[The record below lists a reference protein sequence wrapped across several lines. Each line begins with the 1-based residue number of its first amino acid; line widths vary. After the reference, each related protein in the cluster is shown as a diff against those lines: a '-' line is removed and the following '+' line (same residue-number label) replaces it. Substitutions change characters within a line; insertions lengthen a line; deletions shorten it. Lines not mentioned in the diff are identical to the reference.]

1 MTNRFLKLIV
11 LIISVFVSLV
21 SAQGFKVSAAG
32 EQTFSFVDRAG
43 RNQAMFFSSTPL
55 EDISGL
61 SNNVS
66 GPVTFDVGD
75 VSTLKGSISITTV
88 SLKTGNELRDT
99 HLQSENWLDAESY
112 PEIAFVIKNVSNVK
126 SVEDNKL
133 GAKVVGDFSTHGVTK
148 EVIAEVTMTYLD
160 ESEQTKKKAPG
171 DLLGVEAKFSIVLS
185 DYEVENTVLGQKV
198 SDSIDITV
206 TMVGSNA
213 K

>member
-1 MTNRFLKLIV
+1 MKRTLKF
-11 LIISVFVSLV
+11 IILTLFVV
-21 SAQGFKVSAAG
+21 SITFAQGFKVKATG
-32 EQTFSFVDRAG
+32 EQNFSFADKMG

-55 EDISGL
+55 EDVTGL
-61 SNNVS
+61 SNDVK
-66 GPVTFDVGD
+66 GAITFDVSD
-75 VSTLKGSISITTV
+75 VSTLKGSISISTA
-88 SLKTGNELRDT
+88 SLRTGIELRDG

-112 PEIAFVIKNVSNVK
+112 PEITFVIKNVSNVK
-126 SVEDNKL
+126 SLEDNKL
-133 GAKVVGDFSTHGVTK
+133 EAKVVGDFTTHGVTK

-185 DYEVENTVLGQKV
+185 DYEVENMVLGQKV
-198 SDSIDITV
+198 SDSIEITV

>member
-1 MTNRFLKLIV
+1 MIKRTLKLII
-11 LIISVFVSLV
+11 LTLFVV
-21 SAQGFKVSAAG
+21 STAFAQGFKVSAAG
-32 EQTFSFVDRAG
+32 EQTFSFTDEHG

-55 EDISGL
+55 EDVTGL
-61 SNNVS
+61 SNDVS
-66 GPVTFDVGD
+66 GSVTFDVSD
-75 VSTLKGSISITTV
+75 VSTLKGSISISTA
-88 SLKTGNELRDT
+88 SLKTGIELRDG

-112 PEIAFVIKNVSNVK
+112 PEITFVIKNVSNVK
-126 SVEDNKL
+126 SLEDNKL
-133 GAKVVGDFSTHGVTK
+133 EAKVVGDFTTHGVTK

-160 ESEQTKKKAPG
+160 ESEQTKKRAPG

-185 DYEVENTVLGQKV
+185 DYEVENMVLGQKV